1 MRSRCCGR
9 RGLGLGGWGPA
20 SSYWGT
26 RNRPPAPSPQDPSPK
41 SSGRA
46 RGFSLIEVL
55 VAIGMVALALTA
67 GLGASM
73 GLTRQAER
81 EPEVLL
87 AQLCAQNALA
97 ALRLARQ
104 LPEVGDNSQV
114 CSQAGREFEVRLQV
128 QPTAQADFR
137 QVNAQVRQAG
147 PSAVGRA
154 DQQVLLSLSTVM
166 GRY

>member
-1 MRSRCCGR
+1 MHEKVET
-9 RGLGLGGWGPA
+9 A
-20 SSYWGT
+20 
-26 RNRPPAPSPQDPSPK
+26 Q
-41 SSGRA
+41 
-46 RGFSLIEVL
+46 GFSLIEVL

-87 AQLCAQNALA
+87 AQLCAQNTLA
-97 ALRLARQ
+97 GLRLARE
-104 LPEVGDNSQV
+104 LPALGDSSQV
-114 CSQAGREFEVRLQV
+114 CSQAGREFEVRVNV
-128 QPTAQADFR
+128 QATASADFR
-137 QVNAQVRQAG
+137 QINAQVRQAA
-147 PSAVGRA
+147 PSAVDRA

>member
-1 MRSRCCGR
+1 
-9 RGLGLGGWGPA
+9 
-20 SSYWGT
+20 
-26 RNRPPAPSPQDPSPK
+26 
-41 SSGRA
+41 
-46 RGFSLIEVL
+46 
-55 VAIGMVALALTA
+55 MVALALTA

-104 LPEVGDNSQV
+104 LPEVGDTSQM
-114 CSQAGREFEVRLQV
+114 CTQAGRELEVRVQV

-147 PSAVGRA
+147 PSAVGRS

>member
-1 MRSRCCGR
+1 MNWP
-9 RGLGLGGWGPA
+9 L
-20 SSYWGT
+20 
-26 RNRPPAPSPQDPSPK
+26 
-41 SSGRA
+41 

-55 VAIGMVALALTA
+55 VAVSMVALALTA

-73 GLTRQAER
+73 GLSRQAER

-104 LPEVGDNSQV
+104 LPQAGGSSQV
-114 CSQAGREFEVRLQV
+114 CSQAGREFELRLQV
-128 QPTAQADFR
+128 QATAAADFR
-137 QVNAQVRQAG
+137 QVNAQVLPAG
-147 PSAVGRA
+147 SSASGGA

>member
-1 MRSRCCGR
+1 MNWP
-9 RGLGLGGWGPA
+9 L
-20 SSYWGT
+20 
-26 RNRPPAPSPQDPSPK
+26 
-41 SSGRA
+41 

-55 VAIGMVALALTA
+55 VAVSMVALALTA

-73 GLTRQAER
+73 GLSRQAER

-104 LPEVGDNSQV
+104 LPQAGGSSQV
-114 CSQAGREFEVRLQV
+114 CSQAGREFELRLQV
-128 QPTAQADFR
+128 QATAAADFR
-137 QVNAQVRQAG
+137 QVNAQVLPAG
-147 PSAVGRA
+147 SSASGGA
-154 DQQVLLSLSTVM
+154 DQQVLLSLSAVM